1 MAVSLRWSGMAVIA
15 IATIFGAATL
25 GLHSQ
30 AALPGVTSQE
40 TDTADAGPRS
50 KPQLDHSG
58 KSRIG
63 KASFYAGMFVG
74 RKMADGNKMNPQNHS
89 AASKTLPLGT
99 TAKVTNLETGRSAVV
114 TIEDRGPYVKGR
126 IVDLTPATAQQIGL
140 SKRQGVAKVEVAPI
154 TVPQPDGTVKLG
166 AAARDNLGAINAP
179 RNAVQLARYE
189 KPRSRR
195 LESSGW

>member
-1 MAVSLRWSGMAVIA
+1 MAASLKWSSLAVIA
-15 IATIFGAATL
+15 AATLFQAATL
-25 GLHSQ
+25 GLHSH
-30 AALPGVTSQE
+30 AASPGVTRQE
-40 TDTADAGPRS
+40 TDSADVAARG

-114 TIEDRGPYVKGR
+114 TIEDRGPYVGGR

-166 AAARDNLGAINAP
+166 AAAHDNLGAINAP
-179 RNAVQLARYE
+179 QNAVRVARYE

-195 LESSGW
+195 LDSSGW

>member
-1 MAVSLRWSGMAVIA
+1 MTLKLRWGSLAMIV
-15 IATIFGAATL
+15 AATL
-25 GLHSQ
+25 LETASLGIRSQ
-30 AALPGVTSQE
+30 GAPPTARAEVS
-40 TDTADAGPRS
+40 DTANYKG

-63 KASFYAGMFVG
+63 NASFYAGMFVG

-114 TIEDRGPYVKGR
+114 TIEDRGPYVGGR

-154 TVPQPDGTVKLG
+154 TVPQADGTVKLG
-166 AAARDNLGAINAP
+166 AAAGDNLGAINAP
-179 RNAVQLARYE
+179 QNPVQLARYE
-189 KPRSRR
+189 KPRSRH